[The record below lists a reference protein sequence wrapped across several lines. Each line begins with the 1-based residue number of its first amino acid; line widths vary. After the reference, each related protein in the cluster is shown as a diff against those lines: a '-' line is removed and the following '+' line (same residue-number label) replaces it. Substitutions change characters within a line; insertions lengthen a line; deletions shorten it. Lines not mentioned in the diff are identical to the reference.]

1 MVPSSH
7 NTTVLGEAVRG
18 VAVIVSFTLATTVP
32 LIALHAEPL
41 TLCGQ
46 KIDYQRA
53 ASDTA
58 STKGRELVGVWVGEL
73 VALNV
78 AYSVDY
84 RRCTAFAIDSVTV
97 EGKVIAKYVA
107 GDGAKNMQTG
117 TTFSVKPVA
126 TSWNGE
132 LSGDGKTL
140 RFVGDGSVYEFPL
153 SGSASIEGKFRH
165 TSGYGRVFLKKQ

>member
-7 NTTVLGEAVRG
+7 DRFGESHARA
-18 VAVIVSFTLATTVP
+18 AVIVSFTLATTVP

-84 RRCTAFAIDSVTV
+84 RRCTAFAIESVTV